1 MLEEEN
7 KSNRTKQIQKSI
19 MQDFLKIKKNRT
31 SILKEHTICG
41 PLENEP
47 RIVNTNTYSGK
58 TGQQRK
64 NSGCSGTKSK
74 SLIKEK

>member
-31 SILKEHTICG
+31 SILKEHTIHA

-64 NSGCSGTKSK
+64 NSLDVQAQRSSH
-74 SLIKEK
+74 L